1 MQEAAQTGGLTSIS
15 DVVALGERN
24 GVAVYEINGLKDQRL
39 FGFIPVTTP
48 VTVIVYQSL
57 LILHTFYQKMS
68 LRMVIPVA
76 NSFASGISAE
86 TGQTVSQEQS
96 ILSNIVDFLSF

>member
-48 VTVIVYQSL
+48 VTVI
-57 LILHTFYQKMS
+57 
-68 LRMVIPVA
+68 
-76 NSFASGISAE
+76 ISAE

>member
-48 VTVIVYQSL
+48 VTVI
-57 LILHTFYQKMS
+57 
-68 LRMVIPVA
+68 
-76 NSFASGISAE
+76 ISAE

-96 ILSNIVDFLSF
+96 ILSNIVDFLSL